1 MARRGARHR
10 ETVRPLP
17 QAHRHCRY
25 GGRPRRLHLCPLW
38 DTPVDRHGRRRQA
51 HRPHHVLYGCR
62 GLSPHQEHPA
72 LSGQAGGLCRRQL
85 LPLPL
90 FLRHGSAGADESPA
104 AECHLHHLP
113 GGAGRLGAPPPLA
126 RTPPGRPAPPA
137 GLPEHPRR
145 LGLWGFSII
154 VVLDFY
160 YGDFRNQA
168 FGYTLVVLFAVNTV
182 SLLTGPVY
190 DLLYLEACPVRRTT
204 CWGWK
209 TWACSSPCSSSGIT
223 TVPAV
228 LTGPGASG
236 CSTSFTPAI
245 LLLLGLLAHIL
256 L

>member
-10 ETVRPLP
+10 EAVRPLP

-38 DTPVDRHGRRRQA
+38 DAPVDRHGRRRQA

-113 GGAGRLGAPPPLA
+113 GGTGRLGAPPPLA

-145 LGLWGFSII
+145 LGHLG
-154 VVLDFY
+154 L
-160 YGDFRNQA
+160 QHH
-168 FGYTLVVLFAVNTV
+168 
-182 SLLTGPVY
+182 
-190 DLLYLEACPVRRTT
+190 RRA
-204 CWGWK
+204 G
-209 TWACSSPCSSSGIT
+209 
-223 TVPAV
+223 
-228 LTGPGASG
+228 
-236 CSTSFTPAI
+236 
-245 LLLLGLLAHIL
+245 LLLRRLPQSGLRLHTGRPVCRQYRQPAHRSGL
-256 L
+256 WSALSGRPVQPGGLPAGGGKPGHVPPPAPPPVL